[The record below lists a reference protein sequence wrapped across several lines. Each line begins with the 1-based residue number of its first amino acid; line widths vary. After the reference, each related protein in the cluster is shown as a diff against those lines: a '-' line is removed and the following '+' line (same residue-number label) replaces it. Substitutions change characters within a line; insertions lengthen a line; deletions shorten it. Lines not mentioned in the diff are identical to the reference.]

1 MENIMNDQ
9 INEIKE
15 DDYSHEDKVVNIIN
29 AFQIHYK
36 RLFKKNDNEN
46 MFNDVDTKN
55 PLSTN
60 RSMEFLYEHLFK
72 YKENIKNNNEGNN
85 LYNED
90 DNFDIEKYDEFY
102 ALIINADIKKMSA
115 SLYSLIEYFVG
126 LKEEWWDLKWEIINL
141 KNN

>member
-1 MENIMNDQ
+1 MEVNN
-9 INEIKE
+9 KE
-15 DDYSHEDKVVNIIN
+15 DDYSCEDKLVNIIN

-36 RLFKKNDNEN
+36 RLFKKKDNEH
-46 MFNDVDTKN
+46 MFNEVDTNN

-60 RSMEFLYEHLFK
+60 RSMEFLYEHLYK
-72 YKENIKNNNEGNN
+72 YKENIKSKNNGNN

-102 ALIINADIKKMSA
+102 ALIINGDIKKMSS